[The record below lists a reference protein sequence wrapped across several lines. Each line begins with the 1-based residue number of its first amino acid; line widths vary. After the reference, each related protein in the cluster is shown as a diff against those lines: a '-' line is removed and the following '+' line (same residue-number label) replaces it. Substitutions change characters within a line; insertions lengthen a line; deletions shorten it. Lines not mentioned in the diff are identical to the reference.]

1 VRASTVFLL
10 ALGLVAISFSAM
22 FIAWSSA
29 PAGVIGMYRLWMAAA
44 LLLPAVWRER
54 PRAQALRRM
63 SGWLAASGVLLG
75 LHFLFWIESLKLTS
89 VASSLIILALE
100 PVFVWI
106 GERLWRRSPAAW
118 VDLAS
123 MAVAIAGAA
132 LAAAASAGLSRT
144 GALGDLMSLLGTI
157 AVSGYVLVGAR
168 ARAEVPAWTYNACV
182 FVVGGAVL
190 AAANGCLGAPFWGYS
205 ARNWLLLLALAVVS
219 TILGH
224 GIFNALLHRVPPTAI
239 AMTVVG
245 EPVVGSLLAT
255 VLLHQP
261 ITPLEAVGG
270 AVCLTGVGAYLWRS
284 ARQGEDETDP
294 PRQKA
299 QAADRRDGAEH
310 LDPRDAER
318 VQAARKEHNADH
330 KQPPGRGE

>member
-1 VRASTVFLL
+1 MRAGTVLLL
-10 ALGLVAISFSAM
+10 AVGLVAISFSAI
-22 FIAWSSA
+22 FIAWSTA
-29 PAGVIGMYRLWMAAA
+29 PAGVIGMYRLWMASV
-44 LLLPAVWRER
+44 LLAPAVWRER
-54 PRAQALRRM
+54 PPANALRRM

-100 PVFVWI
+100 PVFVWA
-106 GERLWRRSPAAW
+106 GEWLWQGAPARPF
-118 VDLAS
+118 DLAS

-132 LAAAASAGLSRT
+132 LAAAASTGLSRT
-144 GALGDLMSLLGTI
+144 GALGDAMSLLGTL

-168 ARAEVPAWTYNACV
+168 VRKEIPACTYNASA

-190 AAANGCLGAPFWGYS
+190 ALANACLGAPFGGYS
-205 ARNWLLLLALAVVS
+205 VRNWLLFAALAVVS

-245 EPVVGSLLAT
+245 EPVVGSLLAMA
-255 VLLHQP
+255 LLHQP
-261 ITPLEAVGG
+261 ISPLEAVGG
-270 AVCLTGVGAYLWRS
+270 AVCLAGVGAYLWRS
-284 ARQGEDETDP
+284 ARQSEDETDP

-299 QAADRRDGAEH
+299 QPADGRDGAER
-310 LDPRDAER
+310 LDAGDA
-318 VQAARKEHNADH
+318 
-330 KQPPGRGE
+330 

>member
-1 VRASTVFLL
+1 MRASTALLL
-10 ALGLVAISFSAM
+10 AVGLVAISFSAI
-22 FIAWSSA
+22 FIAWSTA
-29 PAGVIGMYRLWMAAA
+29 PAGVIGMYRLWMAAV
-44 LLLPAVWRER
+44 LLVPAVWRER
-54 PRAQALRRM
+54 PPAQSVRRM

-100 PVFVWI
+100 PVFVWM
-106 GERLWRRSPAAW
+106 GERLWRRAPAAW

-132 LAAAASAGLSRT
+132 LAAAASAGVTRT
-144 GALGDLMSLLGTI
+144 GALGDLMSLLGTL

-168 ARAEVPAWTYNACV
+168 ARMEIPAWTYNASA

-190 AAANGCLGAPFWGYS
+190 ALANACLGAPFWGYS
-205 ARNWLLLLALAVVS
+205 AHNWLLFAALAVVS

-245 EPVVGSLLAT
+245 EPVVGSILAAL
-255 VLLHQP
+255 LLHQP
-261 ITPLEAVGG
+261 ISPLEGLGG
-270 AVCLTGVGAYLWRS
+270 AICLTSVGAYLWRS
-284 ARQGEDETDP
+284 ARQGEDETNP
-294 PRQKA
+294 PGQEA
-299 QAADRRDGAEH
+299 EAADGRDGPEH
-310 LDPRDAER
+310 LDARHAEG
-318 VQAARKEHNADH
+318 VQAAREQHNPH
-330 KQPPGRGE
+330 GEQPPRRGH

>member
-1 VRASTVFLL
+1 
-10 ALGLVAISFSAM
+10 M
-22 FIAWSSA
+22 
-29 PAGVIGMYRLWMAAA
+29 
-44 LLLPAVWRER
+44 
-54 PRAQALRRM
+54 
-63 SGWLAASGVLLG
+63 
-75 LHFLFWIESLKLTS
+75 
-89 VASSLIILALE
+89 
-100 PVFVWI
+100 
-106 GERLWRRSPAAW
+106 
-118 VDLAS
+118 
-123 MAVAIAGAA
+123 
-132 LAAAASAGLSRT
+132 
-144 GALGDLMSLLGTI
+144 
-157 AVSGYVLVGAR
+157 
-168 ARAEVPAWTYNACV
+168 
-182 FVVGGAVL
+182 L

-205 ARNWLLLLALAVVS
+205 ARNWLLFLALAVVS

-284 ARQGEDETDP
+284 ARQSEDETDP
-294 PRQKA
+294 PRQEA

-330 KQPPGRGE
+330 KQPPGRGQ